1 MVLSCYVRLCSWDT
15 TASLSLCFHSLLLCV
30 CVFYCNTHV
39 VRTRATNWQY
49 AGTWVW
55 GTWQGTVRR
64 DHWVFNFF
72 VLYFFFA
79 SRCPP
84 SNINT
89 TVCVCVGGME
99 EETVWSVHT
108 APTPV
113 TPLSST
119 SVAVVTTV
127 AVSAASAVETPQ
139 LLQLRTPREID
150 RRWGREKHQRR
161 RRRWRCRRRR
171 DWTCCFHGNGTHGV
185 WCNAL
190 RDIGLIP

>member
-1 MVLSCYVRLCSWDT
+1 MSDCVRETQQHHCH
-15 TASLSLCFHSLLLCV
+15 TA
-30 CVFYCNTHV
+30 
-39 VRTRATNWQY
+39 
-49 AGTWVW
+49 W

-64 DHWVFNFF
+64 DGWVFNFF
-72 VLYFFFA
+72 CVVFFFA

-84 SNINT
+84 ININT
-89 TVCVCVGGME
+89 TVCVCVGGVE
-99 EETVWSVHT
+99 EGVVWSVRT
-108 APTPV
+108 PPTPV

-119 SVAVVTTV
+119 VVTVVTTV
-127 AVSAASAVETPQ
+127 AVAVASAVETPQ